1 MLSSKTRLVDY
12 KVARRGYGFKF
23 DHAYT
28 LNLCLL
34 NNLIYVAFMSLVKIL
49 FNFQLTFVEPFDFGS
64 FWHICQIPRPQRV
77 VIEVF

>member
-1 MLSSKTRLVDY
+1 MNILSSKTKLVDY

-23 DHAYT
+23 DHAYS

-49 FNFQLTFVEPFDFGS
+49 FDFGS
-64 FWHICQIPRPQRV
+64 FWHICQIHCSQRG

>member
-1 MLSSKTRLVDY
+1 MLSSKTRLGDY

-23 DHAYT
+23 DHAYS

-49 FNFQLTFVEPFDFGS
+49 FNFRLMFVEPLYFCS
-64 FWHICQIPRPQRV
+64 FWHICQIRRPQRV